1 VTVAEH
7 MTPRADVGGSP
18 ARTLRRRL
26 AVVVLVVA
34 AACAA
39 AGAWLYA
46 GLPGVGD
53 AGRRVVAELRA
64 HREAVSAGPLPERVA
79 AAVVAVEDERYWHHG
94 AIDPIAIGRAVLEG
108 IAHPG
113 QDTGGSTIAQQLA
126 TDLYLGGDRSALGA
140 LRAVG
145 LAFKLEHRYSKARI
159 LAMYVDSV
167 YLGHGYWGIDAA
179 SRGYFGTSP
188 QRLTWGQAS
197 LLAGLPQ
204 APSADDPVLHF
215 AAARARQRHV
225 LRQLVANDDLTAP
238 QAALAYA
245 HTPRPR

>member
-1 VTVAEH
+1 MASHVSVAEH
-7 MTPRADVGGSP
+7 ARPIEIGAVG
-18 ARTLRRRL
+18 RL
-26 AVVVLVVA
+26 LVVA
-34 AACAA
+34 IALLAACAA
-39 AGAWLYA
+39 AAGCLYA
-46 GLPGVGD
+46 TLPSVGD
-53 AGRRVVAELRA
+53 ADQRVAAELRA
-64 HREAVSAGPLPERVA
+64 HHETLSAGPLPQRVA
-79 AAVVAVEDERYWHHG
+79 TAVVAVEDERYWHHG
-94 AIDPIAIGRAVLEG
+94 AIDPIAIGRALVEG

-113 QDTGGSTIAQQLA
+113 EDTGGSTIAQQLA
-126 TDLYLGGDRSALGA
+126 TDLYLGGDRSMLGT

-159 LAMYVDSV
+159 LALYLDSI

-188 QRLTWGQAS
+188 QQLTWGEAT

-204 APSADDPVLHF
+204 APSADDPVLHY
-215 AAARARQRHV
+215 ATARARQRHV
-225 LRQLVANDDLTAP
+225 LHQLVVNHGLTAA